1 MNLLDWLILGFVA
14 LLTLRGLR
22 SGLMVGALSLAGVV
36 VGAYLGSRVAPYL
49 LSQAAL
55 LAYGP
60 VVVLLIV
67 LIFALVGEAVARSFG
82 ASLRSGIRDTF
93 FEVPDR
99 MGGVLLGAT
108 LALALVWVGGILAAQ
123 APLPAALQAS
133 VERSRILGELET
145 RLPSETVLQAFARFD
160 PLPEFEGPQPDVVE
174 PDPSVLDEPVME
186 RVAPSVLQVV
196 STSEEGINAGSGWVA
211 APGLVVTNAHVV
223 ADGEYIAVR
232 HGGLGGQ
239 LSAELAYLDARND
252 LAVLSVEDTGFQV
265 LPLAQATAGE
275 EVAILGYPGGGA
287 FQARAGRVGGEHTV
301 LAPDAFGRGPVE
313 RQVTS
318 VRGAVE
324 QGNSG
329 GPVVN
334 SQGQV
339 VATVFAARVGAGE
352 VAYAVPATVIEAA
365 LEEVQQSVA

>member
-1 MNLLDWLILGFVA
+1 MNLLDWLIVGFVA
-14 LLTLRGLR
+14 LLALRGLR
-22 SGLMVGALSLAGVV
+22 SGLMVGALSLVGVV
-36 VGAYLGSRVAPYL
+36 AGAYLGSRAAPYL
-49 LSQAAL
+49 FSQGAL
-55 LAYGP
+55 VAYGP
-60 VVVLLIV
+60 VVVLVLV

-99 MGGVLLGAT
+99 LGGVLLGAT

-133 VERSRILGELET
+133 VERSRVMGELET

-160 PLPEFEGPQPDVVE
+160 PLPEFEGPRPGVTE
-174 PDPSVLDEPVME
+174 PDPSVLDEPVVE
-186 RVAPSVLQVV
+186 SVAPSVLQVL

-223 ADGEYIAVR
+223 ADGEYVAVR
-232 HGGLGGQ
+232 NGGLGGQ
-239 LSAELAYLDARND
+239 LSAEVEFLDERND
-252 LAVLSVEDTGFQV
+252 LAVLSIEDPGLQP
-265 LPLAQATAGE
+265 LPLAAAFTGE

-287 FQARAGRVGGEHTV
+287 FQARPGRIGGEHNV

-318 VRGAVE
+318 IRGQVE

-334 SQGQV
+334 PQGQV

-352 VAYAVPATVIEAA
+352 VAYAVPAAVVEAA
-365 LEEVQQSVA
+365 LAEVQQPVV